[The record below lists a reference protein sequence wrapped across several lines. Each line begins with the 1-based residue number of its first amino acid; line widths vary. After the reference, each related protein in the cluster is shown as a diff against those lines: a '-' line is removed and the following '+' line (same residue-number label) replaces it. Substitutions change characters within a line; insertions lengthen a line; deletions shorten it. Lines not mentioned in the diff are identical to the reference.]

1 MILFVVPAS
10 VALANRPPRP
20 PALFSHISTWRLV
33 GGEIADGFKRLSTA
47 VREFRRW
54 PQRGHCSEA
63 TRTYPSV
70 DEWAHRQRL
79 VPARVRN

>member
-1 MILFVVPAS
+1 MILFVVPTS

-20 PALFSHISTWRLV
+20 PALFSHISIWRLV
-33 GGEIADGFKRLSTA
+33 GGEIADGFKRLWTA
-47 VREFRRW
+47 VRKIRRSS
-54 PQRGHCSEA
+54 QRGDCSEA
-63 TRTYPSV
+63 TRPYPSV